1 MVLLVL
7 IREHKV
13 KLCRKQKLDIKLMKN
28 LDKKFITNKQWL
40 KTVLATIKD
49 PELHFVLLLILRQP
63 LFKTSKLEVMQV

>member
-7 IREHKV
+7 IRVHRV

-40 KTVLATIKD
+40 KTVLATTKD
-49 PELHFVLLLILRQP
+49 PELHFVLLLILHQP
-63 LFKTSKLEVMQV
+63 LFKTSKLEIMQV